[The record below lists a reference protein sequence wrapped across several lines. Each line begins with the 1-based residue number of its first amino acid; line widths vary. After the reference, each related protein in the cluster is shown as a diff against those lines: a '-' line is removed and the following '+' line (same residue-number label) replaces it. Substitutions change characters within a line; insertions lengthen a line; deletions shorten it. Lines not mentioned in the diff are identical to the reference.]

1 MSNQDQAQAAT
12 AAVVS
17 QVATDNIVMP
27 GDQPQ
32 HALALPTQHAPAAA
46 PKPMAF
52 DLTPTNYEQF
62 MTLANMMAE
71 SDFVPKDY
79 RGKPGNC
86 AIAMQWGAEIGL
98 KPLQALQNIA
108 AINGRPSLWG
118 DAMLALVRSSG
129 LLEYI
134 HEEAAPDGTAVCRVK
149 RKGEP
154 LEQVRT
160 FSDADAT
167 LAGLAGKSGPWQTN
181 PARMKQMRARAFA
194 LRDVFTDVL
203 RGMASAEE
211 QRDIIDME
219 TGRPVNDYHRPAY
232 VSKGAQAA
240 AAAAPA
246 SAAQLSAELSNKVKE
261 LEDIAEKQGFAA
273 VSAAWKRLSAE
284 VRTDI
289 GRNRRDAILQKGV
302 DSDAKRGQGAEQPAT
317 EGAAA

>member
-1 MSNQDQAQAAT
+1 MSTQDQTQAAP

-27 GDQPQ
+27 GEQPQ
-32 HALALPTQHAPAAA
+32 HALALPTQHAPMAH
-46 PKPMAF
+46 KPPTF
-52 DLTPTNYEQF
+52 DLTPTNYDEF
-62 MTLANMMAE
+62 MTLAHMMAD

-79 RGKPGNC
+79 KNKPGNC

-134 HEEAAPDGTAVCRVK
+134 IEEPAPDGTAVCRVK
-149 RKGEP
+149 RKGDP

-160 FSDADAT
+160 FSDIDAT
-167 LAGLAGKSGPWQTN
+167 LAGLAGKAGPWQTN

-219 TGRPVNDYHRPAY
+219 TGRPVNDHHRPAY

-246 SAAQLSAELSNKVKE
+246 SAAQLSAELAATVRD
-261 LEDIAEKQGFAA
+261 LEKQADNEGFAV
-273 VSAAWKRLSAE
+273 VSAAWKKLSAE

-289 GRNRRDAILQKGV
+289 GRVRRDAILQRGV
-302 DSDAKRGQGAEQPAT
+302 DSDAKRAQGAKQQPEAT
-317 EGAAA
+317 TA